1 MSDTATWS
9 PDASAVTEL
18 TTLLQNCM
26 SPQAELR
33 TSAMDALKTFELQPE
48 FFNYLCYILIE
59 GESDATLATQFSQQD
74 LANCR
79 ATAGMLLKNSLLD
92 PQNLL
97 KHSVEYVKR
106 SIVHGLYNSSNALV
120 GNVTGIVI
128 AALFSTYYRQHRDDA
143 TGLQLLA
150 QLLELCAKNN
160 TDAAKALSKV
170 VEDNA
175 TFFGLEWAQGTK
187 PMQMVVEQCLVLIDN
202 TAELSPQV
210 RAECI
215 KCLGFA
221 VKLQSQW
228 IVAQVDTLLSKLFQL
243 CQTDSSDA
251 VMTQLCVCFTLLLET
266 RPDKLADHLAGIV
279 QFMLHVIGTAT
290 SEPVAIEACEF
301 LHTFV
306 RGMHVPKHMLQP
318 FVGELVP
325 VLLTKM
331 VYDSDSITVF
341 EANNEADAF
350 VEDKDE
356 DIKPMAPRIVKK
368 KEANSKSGAHAS
380 AGLSDDE
387 SDDDDDDDDE
397 DGDVDSGWTL
407 RKCSAA
413 TLDALTTVL
422 PRDVIEIAFP
432 LLRQHLTAEQWF
444 VREATV
450 LALGAMAEGGMKYF
464 SDQLPALIPFLVEQL
479 RDTWAPVRRIVCWTL
494 SRFSPWILQDHTEF
508 LLPVLQPIVQ
518 TLVDRK
524 KDVQEAAI
532 SAVAVFIENCDA
544 ELIETLLYSDLLR
557 SFDQCFQL
565 YKKKNLIILY
575 DAVGRFAEKVELD
588 DDGMSTV
595 LPHLI
600 NKWGSLPDQDKELW
614 PLLECLSCVASSLG
628 ERFAPMAPEV
638 YARAYRILSHCVEA
652 EKQSQQDP
660 SIPVPEKDFTIT
672 SVDLIDGIVQGL
684 GAAAQPLLFP
694 QGDNT
699 LLRIMLECL
708 QDPVHEVRQS
718 VFALL
723 GDIVTYFPPQ
733 LLSGYLA
740 QFIKFIG
747 IEMLHNDDFEG
758 VPSVVN
764 AVWALGIVSE
774 RVDLAEYVIDLAQ
787 VLVDLLTTTLR
798 DVDGAIVENVAIT
811 IGRLC
816 ITHPEVFAQGK
827 FAQDAVWSRWCDYV
841 NPVDSLEEKS
851 SAYLGLLK
859 CISLAPQGVLGDGT
873 LHKIVQG
880 LSVGVETSVFQ
891 QEIMDFLVAHQQQ
904 LSQLRL
910 GQHEMSW
917 LQSLQ
922 SQ

>member
-1 MSDTATWS
+1 MSTPTAWT
-9 PDASAVTEL
+9 PDPAGVTEL
-18 TTLLQNCM
+18 ATLLQHSM
-26 SPQAELR
+26 SPQADQR
-33 TSAMDALKTFELQPE
+33 THAMDALKTFELQPE

-59 GESDATLATQFSQQD
+59 GESDATLAQQFAQQD

-97 KHSVEYVKR
+97 KHSVEYVKHN
-106 SIVHGLYNSSNALV
+106 IVHGLYNSTNALV

-143 TGLQLLA
+143 SGLQLLA

-175 TFFGLEWAQGTK
+175 TFFGLEWAQGAK
-187 PMQMVVEQCLVLIDN
+187 PMQLVVEQCLLLIDN
-202 TAELSPQV
+202 TAELSPAV
-210 RAECI
+210 RAECL

-228 IVAQVDTLLSKLFQL
+228 IVAQVDTLLAKLFQL
-243 CQTDSSDA
+243 CQSDSSDA
-251 VMTQLCVCFTLLLET
+251 VMTQLCVCFTLLLEA

-279 QFMLHVIGTAT
+279 QFMLHVIGSAT

-301 LHTFV
+301 LHSFV

-325 VLLTKM
+325 VLLSKM
-331 VYDSDSITVF
+331 VYDSDSIAVF
-341 EANNEADAF
+341 ESHNEADAF

-356 DIKPMAPRIVKK
+356 DIRPMAPRIVKK
-368 KEANSKSGAHAS
+368 KDANTKSAAHKTE
-380 AGLSDDE
+380 DDDDDD
-387 SDDDDDDDDE
+387 SDDDDDDDE
-397 DGDVDSGWTL
+397 DGGDVDSGWTL
-407 RKCSAA
+407 RKCAAA
-413 TLDALTTVL
+413 TLDVLTNVL

-432 LLRQHLTAEQWF
+432 LLREHLTAEQWY

-557 SFDQCFQL
+557 SFDQCFRL
-565 YKKKNLIILY
+565 YKKRNLIILY

-588 DDGMSTV
+588 DTGMQTV

-600 NKWGSLPDQDKELW
+600 AKWGVLPDQDKELW

-638 YARAYRILSHCVEA
+638 YARAYRILVHCAEA
-652 EKQSQQDP
+652 ERQSQQDP
-660 SIPVPEKDFTIT
+660 SVVVPEKDFAIT
-672 SVDLIDGIVQGL
+672 SLDLIDGIVQGL
-684 GAAAQPLLFP
+684 GETAQPLLFP
-694 QGDNT
+694 QGDTT

-718 VFALL
+718 VYALL
-723 GDIVTYFPPQ
+723 GDIVTFFSPQ
-733 LLSGYLA
+733 LLSGFLG
-740 QFIKFIG
+740 QFLKFIG
-747 IEMLHNDDFEG
+747 IEMLHNDDLEG

-774 RVDLAEYVIDLAQ
+774 RVDLAEYVLDLSQ
-787 VLVDLLTTTLR
+787 VLVDLLTTTLQ
-798 DVDGAIVENVAIT
+798 DVDGSVLENVAIT
-811 IGRLC
+811 IGRMA

-827 FAQDAVWSRWCDYV
+827 FAQDAVWARWCDLV
-841 NPVDSLEEKS
+841 NPVDSVEEKS

-859 CISLAPQGVLGDGT
+859 CIALSQGALSDGT
-873 LHKIVQG
+873 LHRIVQG
-880 LSVGVETSVFQ
+880 LSVGVETGVFQ
-891 QEIMDFLVAHQQQ
+891 QEIVDFLVAHQQQ

-910 GQHEMSW
+910 GQHEVAW
-917 LQSLQ
+917 LQSF
-922 SQ
+922 S